1 MEMDVEATVGDEL
14 VNKKELVVAM
24 APADE
29 LHEIAVAQTAY
40 DLDL

>member
-1 MEMDVEATVGDEL
+1 MDVKAAVGDEL
-14 VNKKELVVAM
+14 VDEEELVAAM

-29 LHEIAVAQTAY
+29 LNQIAVAQPAY